1 MGLYFLIPLLPGL
14 FAGYLF
20 KTCADEIGYLAGIF
34 AIVSLILSLILAP
47 WQIQVVLLIVVLVAP
62 KKLLQNE
69 SKLKVE
75 HNREKP
81 NSAKNDEL
89 VLSASNADKEIIRK
103 YLGRSSQA
111 SDFINEVNQPDIA
124 EETSQDLKSSDLKK
138 ETTISDSLNQASVDR
153 YVPKNQAAKNN
164 STHEGDRIVLG
175 RFFS

>member
-1 MGLYFLIPLLPGL
+1 MPLYFLIPLFPGL
-14 FAGYLF
+14 IAGYFF

-81 NSAKNDEL
+81 NSPKSNEL

-103 YLGRSSQA
+103 YLGESSQA
-111 SDFINEVNQPDIA
+111 SDFINEVNQRDIA
-124 EETSQDLKSSDLKK
+124 EETSQDLKNSDLKK

-153 YVPKNQAAKNN
+153 YLANQAANNN